1 MDRSASS
8 LVVATLIMCQFVLG
22 CNGIPLVTGDALPD
36 IGADLKED
44 DVVVLWALRAQDCLS
59 CQNVARS
66 IREAQ
71 RTLTGPNVKYVVV
84 VSGEDR
90 GVVNAF
96 LRVQRIDATTVFLPL
111 RRFTKAFG
119 TTPPP
124 FVLLAADSRVV
135 ALWIGRGGTEAA
147 VTLQGPDKEFMATL
161 TELVG
166 VS

>member
-1 MDRSASS
+1 MDRSTSS
-8 LVVATLIMCQFVLG
+8 LVVATLVLCVCVLG
-22 CNGIPLVTGDALPD
+22 CNAAPLVTGDALPD
-36 IGADLKED
+36 IGADLKDD

-71 RTLTGPNVKYVVV
+71 RTLAGPNVKYVVV
-84 VSGEDR
+84 VLGEDR
-90 GVVNAF
+90 GFVDAF
-96 LRVQRIDATTVFLPL
+96 LRVQRIDATTVFLSV
-111 RRFTKAFG
+111 RRFSNAFG
-119 TTPPP
+119 TTAPP
-124 FVLLAADSRVV
+124 FVLLSAGSRVV

-147 VTLQGPDKEFMATL
+147 VVPQGSDTEFMATL

>member
-8 LVVATLIMCQFVLG
+8 LVVAMLVLCVSVLG
-22 CNGIPLVTGDALPD
+22 CNGAPLVTGDGLPD
-36 IGADLKED
+36 IGADLNDD

-84 VSGEDR
+84 VLGEDR
-90 GVVNAF
+90 GVVDAF
-96 LRVQRIDATTVFLPL
+96 LRVQRIDATTVFLSF
-111 RRFTKAFG
+111 RKFTNAFG

-124 FVLLAADSRVV
+124 FVLLAAESRVV
-135 ALWIGRGGTEAA
+135 ALWIGRRGTEAA
-147 VTLQGPDKEFMATL
+147 VTLQGPDTEFMATL
-161 TELVG
+161 AELVG